1 MHPGFPFLSLF
12 FCFGFHGK
20 ALSRTLPDKSPSF
33 CKSCLKRRGMQAA
46 QRSMSY
52 APCQAVPAMH
62 SCVHSY
68 PDPTCDE
75 NFPITLLPYISLMH

>member
-1 MHPGFPFLSLF
+1 
-12 FCFGFHGK
+12 
-20 ALSRTLPDKSPSF
+20 
-33 CKSCLKRRGMQAA
+33 MQAA

-75 NFPITLLPYISLMH
+75 NFPFTLLPYISLMP